1 MPLVL
6 VHGGAGAWVV
16 GSERLDQAVA
26 ACAEAA
32 AAGRDVM
39 LRGGS
44 AVDAVDAVE
53 AAVRVLEDCP
63 LLNAGRGSVPNN
75 AGVVEMDALI
85 MDGRDLALGAVASVQ
100 RVRNPVSL
108 ARRVMT
114 GTRHVLLAGAGA
126 DSFADEIG
134 FPRCSNDDLIVPGV
148 RTLAQDTV
156 GAVAVDGDGNVAA
169 ATSTGGIPGKMPGR
183 VGDSPI
189 AGAGGYADNASAAV
203 SATGDGEA
211 FIKLVISKR
220 VCDAIAA
227 GMTPQAA
234 CEEAMRAVTARLG
247 AHGGIIAVTP
257 DGRIGVTCDTV
268 AMPYAQALPDGE
280 IIAGH
285 QPPRP

>member
-1 MPLVL
+1 
-6 VHGGAGAWVV
+6 
-16 GSERLDQAVA
+16 
-26 ACAEAA
+26 
-32 AAGRDVM
+32 M
-39 LRGGS
+39 LRGDS
-44 AVDAVDAVE
+44 AVDAVE

-63 LLNAGRGSVPNN
+63 LLNAGRGSVPNK
-75 AGVVEMDALI
+75 AGVVEMDAMI
-85 MDGRDLALGAVASVQ
+85 MDGRDLALGAVACVQ

-126 DSFADEIG
+126 DHFADEIG

-148 RTLAQDTV
+148 RTPAQDTV
-156 GAVAVDGDGNVAA
+156 GAVAVDGDGNVAT
-169 ATSTGGIPGKMPGR
+169 ATSTGGIPRKMPGR

-227 GMTPQAA
+227 CMTPQVA
-234 CEEAMRAVTARLG
+234 CEEAMRAVAARLG
-247 AHGGIIAVTP
+247 AHGGLIAVTS
-257 DGRIGVTCDTV
+257 DGRIGVTCDTT
-268 AMPYAQALPDGE
+268 AMPYAHASADGE